1 MIFLVMIIACV
12 LGVIVGL
19 NAPMISYTY
28 SSYLAIAI
36 IAALD
41 SVFGGVASVIN
52 KKFDM
57 KIFISGF
64 FGNAILAILLT
75 VLGEKLN
82 IDIYLAAIVVFVGRM
97 FNNLGI
103 IRRYYVEKWTE
114 NVKNKSEKNKD
125 KNNELTKKQAD
136 KIKVNQLQRVDLS
149 QKADGKE
156 TLEKRLDLQGYKYIY
171 VVYSE
176 QVKQINSG
184 EKINDTTYTLVGMK
198 EDGIAKVLSDEFEM
212 DSTVGNNAS
221 RMQTRINK
229 DGTATRDNKNSSIF
243 VRKSNKMS
251 LSCRNDGGVIR
262 MAMGQKTLEENEI
275 TETELETAQTGY
287 IPIETREV
295 FNRNKG
301 RHQIDKV
308 QDEIQEHTD
317 EGCNPKDIEDFDG
330 DEKTGTH
337 EHFQYIEIDEND
349 YIPNT
354 NITWRQFA
362 NKCGYRGEGDIEKA
376 VEVVN
381 SLGSVDD
388 KKLEE
393 YIDDQEEEFDDAHQK
408 R

>member
-125 KNNELTKKQAD
+125 KNQEKNEE
-136 KIKVNQLQRVDLS
+136 
-149 QKADGKE
+149 KE
-156 TLEKRLDLQGYKYIY
+156 I
-171 VVYSE
+171 
-176 QVKQINSG
+176 
-184 EKINDTTYTLVGMK
+184 
-198 EDGIAKVLSDEFEM
+198 
-212 DSTVGNNAS
+212 
-221 RMQTRINK
+221 
-229 DGTATRDNKNSSIF
+229 
-243 VRKSNKMS
+243 
-251 LSCRNDGGVIR
+251 
-262 MAMGQKTLEENEI
+262 
-275 TETELETAQTGY
+275 
-287 IPIETREV
+287 
-295 FNRNKG
+295 
-301 RHQIDKV
+301 
-308 QDEIQEHTD
+308 
-317 EGCNPKDIEDFDG
+317 
-330 DEKTGTH
+330 
-337 EHFQYIEIDEND
+337 
-349 YIPNT
+349 
-354 NITWRQFA
+354 
-362 NKCGYRGEGDIEKA
+362 
-376 VEVVN
+376 
-381 SLGSVDD
+381 
-388 KKLEE
+388 
-393 YIDDQEEEFDDAHQK
+393 
-408 R
+408 